1 MKGCK
6 TDALSLFL
14 EGGLSVAEHR
24 DVAEHLRSC
33 ARCRQELAALRQVDR
48 VVAAWGASR
57 AAVPAHTEA
66 RIQRSVEKRHRFAPF
81 LALSKMMPAALG
93 TSMAAL
99 LVLVTVNL
107 TPLYRG
113 GVTQS
118 PGTAHIV
125 ASKAL
130 KDRSAPLRF
139 QRGKSLHRLIA
150 ARCSK
155 STSARIPEP

>member
-1 MKGCK
+1 
-6 TDALSLFL
+6 
-14 EGGLSVAEHR
+14 
-24 DVAEHLRSC
+24 
-33 ARCRQELAALRQVDR
+33 
-48 VVAAWGASR
+48 
-57 AAVPAHTEA
+57 
-66 RIQRSVEKRHRFAPF
+66 
-81 LALSKMMPAALG
+81 MMPAALG

-139 QRGKSLHRLIA
+139 QRGKSALVGTYTAPTPPVDRRTLLEIY
-150 ARCSK
+150 
-155 STSARIPEP
+155 